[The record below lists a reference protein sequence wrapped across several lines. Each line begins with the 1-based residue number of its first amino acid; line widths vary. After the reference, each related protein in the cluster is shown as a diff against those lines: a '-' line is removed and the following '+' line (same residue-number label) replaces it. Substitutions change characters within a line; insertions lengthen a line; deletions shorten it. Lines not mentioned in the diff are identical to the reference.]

1 MPDTP
6 RSPSE
11 DQLVKDTKVAVIAAL
26 FIKRHW
32 AIGTA
37 LVCFLWGGEQ
47 WMKGRVLADA
57 QKNAASADQIIM
69 GKVDEVGSK
78 VDRNAAKT
86 DTVIDL
92 LRTYITANN
101 GVAKSTP

>member
-6 RSPSE
+6 RTPSE
-11 DQLVKDTKVAVIAAL
+11 DQLVKDTRIAVIVAL

-37 LVCFLWGGEQ
+37 LVCFLWGGAQ
-47 WMKGRVLADA
+47 WVKGRVLADA
-57 QKNAASADQIIM
+57 QKNATSADQIIM

-78 VDRNAAKT
+78 VDRNAVKT

-92 LRTYITANN
+92 LRTHITANN